1 MAAAEQILEEAVRGS
16 GDRLRTA
23 LAARLRDFDLAE
35 EAFAQAC
42 AAALIAW
49 RRDGAPRDPP
59 AWLYAAAR
67 RRAFDLMRRAKVR
80 RSYSPDEP
88 SPPPTPEEVV
98 IAAFEPIPDE
108 RLRMI
113 FVCCHPALSEE
124 ARVAL
129 TLRTLCGLT
138 PADIARAFLTT
149 EAAIVQRL
157 TRARRKIRDAAIPY
171 EVPTRDQWG
180 ERLNA
185 VLIAQEIAYAQ
196 AYERADPG
204 AWGELGEEVLRLS
217 ALLVELLPDEPE
229 VLGFAALVRLAEARR
244 TARCSPDGRI
254 VPLADQ
260 DVSLWD
266 RGRLAEATDLLARA
280 AAQGRTGPYQL
291 LAAIHA
297 AHASRCESGLTP
309 WSDILTLY
317 DALVLLRPGAVTE
330 IHRALARLEVEG
342 PDAAWAALE
351 ALDDRPELAVHAPWR
366 LARAHIAERAGR
378 ISRARAELDQALP
391 LLDSAAEQ
399 RHVAAWR
406 RRLEG
411 L

>member
-1 MAAAEQILEEAVRGS
+1 MLDEAVRGS

-67 RRAFDLMRRAKVR
+67 RCAFDLMRRAKVR

-138 PADIARAFLTT
+138 ASQIAKAFLTT
-149 EAAIVQRL
+149 EAAIIQRL
-157 TRARRKIRDAAIPY
+157 TRARRKIRDAGIPY
-171 EVPTRDQWG
+171 EVPQRDQWG
-180 ERLNA
+180 ERLDA
-185 VLIAQEIAYAQ
+185 VLATQEIAYAQ
-196 AYERADPG
+196 AYERAHPG
-204 AWGELGEEVLRLS
+204 AWRELGEEVLRLS
-217 ALLVELLPDEPE
+217 GLLVALLPEEPE

-244 TARCSPDGRI
+244 PARCSSDGRI
-254 VPLADQ
+254 VPLAEQ
-260 DVSLWD
+260 DVGLWD
-266 RGRLAEATDLLARA
+266 RRRLAEAAELLARA
-280 AAQGRTGPYQL
+280 AEQGRTGPYQL

-309 WSDILTLY
+309 WADILTLY
-317 DALVLLRPGAVTE
+317 DALAGLRPGAVTE
-330 IHRALARLEVEG
+330 VHRALARLEVEG
-342 PDAAWAALE
+342 PEAAWAALQ
-351 ALDDRPELAVHAPWR
+351 ALEDRRELADYAPWR
-366 LARAHIAERAGR
+366 LARAHVAERAGR
-378 ISRARAELDQALP
+378 TAQARTELDQALQG
-391 LLDSAAEQ
+391 LDSAAER
-399 RHVAAWR
+399 RHVEAWR

>member
-1 MAAAEQILEEAVRGS
+1 MAAAERILDEAVRGS
-16 GDRLRTA
+16 GDRLRAA
-23 LAARLRDFDLAE
+23 LAARLRDLDLAE
-35 EAFAQAC
+35 EAVAQAC

-49 RRDGAPRDPP
+49 RRDGPPRDAP

-67 RRAFDLMRRAKVR
+67 RRAFDLIR
-80 RSYSPDEP
+80 RSRVRQAYRPDEP
-88 SPPPTPEEVV
+88 APPPTPEEVV
-98 IAAFEPIPDE
+98 IGAFEPIPDE

-138 PADIARAFLTT
+138 AGQIAKAFLTT
-149 EAAIVQRL
+149 EAAIIQRL

-171 EVPTRDQWG
+171 EVPHRDQWG

-185 VLIAQEIAYAQ
+185 ALATQEIAYAQ

-204 AWGELGEEVLRLS
+204 AWRALGEEVLRLS
-217 ALLVELLPDEPE
+217 GLLVELLPEEPE

-244 TARCSPDGRI
+244 PARCSPDGRI
-254 VPLADQ
+254 VPLAEQ
-260 DVSLWD
+260 DVGLWD
-266 RGRLAEATDLLARA
+266 RMRLAEAAGLLARA
-280 AAQGRTGPYQL
+280 AAQGRTGRYQL

-297 AHASRCESGLTP
+297 AHASRGETGVTP

-342 PDAAWAALE
+342 PEAAWAALQ
-351 ALDDRPELAVHAPWR
+351 ALEDRPELAAYAPWR
-366 LARAHIAERAGR
+366 LARAHVAERAGR
-378 ISRARAELDQALP
+378 TCQARTELDQAL
-391 LLDSAAEQ
+391 LTLASAPE
-399 RHVAAWR
+399 RGHVEAWR
-406 RRLEG
+406 RRIEG